1 MRYVSCGQVLEVVK
15 NSTGSIRL
23 RLDED
28 RGWMSYKDHLVVR
41 LDDEGNPIE
50 KMKPKPKPNFDASRR
65 RASVSSCGV
74 GDVSAQFAQLSGG
87 GLGGGE
93 QVFKVRQSHISKA
106 SKNIQLKV
114 GGMGVTLFDGP
125 KMLKSYLYFDLKG
138 W

>member
-50 KMKPKPKPNFDASRR
+50 KMKPKPKNEE
-65 RASVSSCGV
+65 SSMG
-74 GDVSAQFAQLSGG
+74 SYKSQTMKNYQLS
-87 GLGGGE
+87 
-93 QVFKVRQSHISKA
+93 
-106 SKNIQLKV
+106 V
-114 GGMGVTLFDGP
+114 GHP
-125 KMLKSYLYFDLKG
+125 S
-138 W
+138 